1 MNIFIIVLFRR
12 YVYVKTRHRLLL
24 TERTNTSTY
33 SIIFIIWLFAQTCN
47 RKAV

>member
-24 TERTNTSTY
+24 TERTNTSITP
-33 SIIFIIWLFAQTCN
+33 SFSLFDYLPKHVTGK
-47 RKAV
+47 R